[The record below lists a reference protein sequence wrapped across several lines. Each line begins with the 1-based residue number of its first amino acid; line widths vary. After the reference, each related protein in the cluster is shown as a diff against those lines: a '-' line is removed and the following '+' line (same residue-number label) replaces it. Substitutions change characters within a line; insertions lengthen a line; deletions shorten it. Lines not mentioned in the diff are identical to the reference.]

1 MSNQHVADEH
11 RAEAR
16 TEDNVTSSGNS
27 TVLSVVLFIVL
38 FGLFAT
44 GLYLMSL
51 MTMREP
57 QPVLFLSGLGLCIVA
72 LFGTFD
78 LVPRFLSK

>member
-11 RAEAR
+11 RAPAR
-16 TEDNVTSSGNS
+16 GEDNVTSSGNS
-27 TVLSVVLFIVL
+27 TGLSVVLFIVL
-38 FGLFAT
+38 FGLFAG

-57 QPVLFLSGLGLCIVA
+57 QPWLFMGGLTMCLVA

>member
-1 MSNQHVADEH
+1 MSNQHVADER
-11 RAEAR
+11 RADAR
-16 TEDNVTSSGNS
+16 TADNVTSSGNS
-27 TVLSVVLFIVL
+27 TGLSVVLFIVL
-38 FGLFAT
+38 FGMFAG
-44 GLYLMSL
+44 GLYLMSM

-57 QPVLFLSGLGLCIVA
+57 QPWLFISGLGLCILA